1 MPNRFALEIE
11 RSIDYFRSTFG
22 GEYIKH
28 VLLAGGSA
36 RIYNLT
42 KSLSEKL
49 NVKTEIINPFLKI
62 GYNKRKIDVK
72 KLESIKTDCCNRYR
86 FRLKENGRQM
96 IKINLLPYREKK
108 KKENLV
114 QQICIIAGSFIVFI
128 LLLVWLQVWI
138 NSSISDLES
147 QIKESEAS
155 LVDLDKKIGDL
166 DKFKNDKKELE
177 QKLGV
182 IATLEEN
189 RLAPVKTL
197 DNLAM
202 LVPSKDIW
210 LIKITQKG
218 DSINI
223 EGIGR
228 DNIVVADF
236 MKDIEKFDPI
246 KSVDLISSKKTDI
259 SGITLQQFN
268 FSCIL
273 KKGF

>member
-1 MPNRFALEIE
+1 M
-11 RSIDYFRSTFG
+11 
-22 GEYIKH
+22 
-28 VLLAGGSA
+28 
-36 RIYNLT
+36 
-42 KSLSEKL
+42 
-49 NVKTEIINPFLKI
+49 
-62 GYNKRKIDVK
+62 
-72 KLESIKTDCCNRYR
+72 
-86 FRLKENGRQM
+86 
-96 IKINLLPYREKK
+96 
-108 KKENLV
+108 
-114 QQICIIAGSFIVFI
+114 FI

-138 NSSISDLES
+138 NSSINDLKS
-147 QIKESEAS
+147 QIKESEDS
-155 LVDLDKKIGDL
+155 LVELDKKIGNL

-197 DNLAM
+197 DNLAL

-218 DSINI
+218 NSINI

-228 DNIVVADF
+228 DNVVAAEF

-246 KSVDLISSKKTDI
+246 KSVDLVSSKKTEI
-259 SGITLQQFN
+259 SGITLQQFV

>member
-1 MPNRFALEIE
+1 
-11 RSIDYFRSTFG
+11 
-22 GEYIKH
+22 
-28 VLLAGGSA
+28 
-36 RIYNLT
+36 
-42 KSLSEKL
+42 
-49 NVKTEIINPFLKI
+49 
-62 GYNKRKIDVK
+62 
-72 KLESIKTDCCNRYR
+72 
-86 FRLKENGRQM
+86 M
-96 IKINLLPYREKK
+96 IRINLLPYREKK
-108 KKENLV
+108 KKEYLI
-114 QQICIIAGSFIVFI
+114 QQIYIVTGLFVMFL

-138 NSSISDLES
+138 SSSISDLKS
-147 QIKESEAS
+147 QIKESEVS
-155 LVDLDKKIGDL
+155 LVELDKKIGNL
-166 DKFKNDKKELE
+166 DKFKKDKKELE

-197 DNLAM
+197 DNLAL

-210 LIKITQKG
+210 LIRITQKG
-218 DSINI
+218 DRLSI

-228 DNIVVADF
+228 DNIIVADF

>member
-1 MPNRFALEIE
+1 
-11 RSIDYFRSTFG
+11 
-22 GEYIKH
+22 
-28 VLLAGGSA
+28 
-36 RIYNLT
+36 
-42 KSLSEKL
+42 
-49 NVKTEIINPFLKI
+49 
-62 GYNKRKIDVK
+62 
-72 KLESIKTDCCNRYR
+72 
-86 FRLKENGRQM
+86 M
-96 IKINLLPYREKK
+96 IKINLLPYREKE
-108 KKENLV
+108 KKESLV
-114 QQICIIAGSFIVFI
+114 QQIFIITGSFIVFI
-128 LLLVWLQVWI
+128 LLLAWLQVWI
-138 NSSISDLES
+138 NSSISDLKS
-147 QIKESEAS
+147 QIKDSEDS
-155 LVDLDKKIGDL
+155 LVDLDKKIGNL

-197 DNLAM
+197 DNLTM

-246 KSVDLISSKKTDI
+246 KSVDLISSKNTDI
-259 SGITLQQFN
+259 SGITLQKFN

>member
-1 MPNRFALEIE
+1 
-11 RSIDYFRSTFG
+11 
-22 GEYIKH
+22 
-28 VLLAGGSA
+28 
-36 RIYNLT
+36 
-42 KSLSEKL
+42 
-49 NVKTEIINPFLKI
+49 
-62 GYNKRKIDVK
+62 
-72 KLESIKTDCCNRYR
+72 
-86 FRLKENGRQM
+86 M

-108 KKENLV
+108 KKEYLV
-114 QQICIIAGSFIVFI
+114 QQIYIITGSFVVFI

-138 NSSISDLES
+138 NSSISDLKN
-147 QIKESEAS
+147 QVKESESS
-155 LVDLDKKIGDL
+155 LVDLDKKIGNL

-210 LIKITQKG
+210 LVKITQKG
-218 DSINI
+218 DNINI

-246 KSVDLISSKKTDI
+246 KTVDLISSKNTDI
-259 SGITLQQFN
+259 SGITLQKFN
-268 FSCIL
+268 FTCVL

>member
-1 MPNRFALEIE
+1 
-11 RSIDYFRSTFG
+11 
-22 GEYIKH
+22 
-28 VLLAGGSA
+28 
-36 RIYNLT
+36 
-42 KSLSEKL
+42 
-49 NVKTEIINPFLKI
+49 
-62 GYNKRKIDVK
+62 
-72 KLESIKTDCCNRYR
+72 
-86 FRLKENGRQM
+86 M

-114 QQICIIAGSFIVFI
+114 QQIWIIAGSFIVFI

-138 NSSISDLES
+138 NSSISDLKS
-147 QIKESEAS
+147 QIKESETL
-155 LVDLDKKIGDL
+155 LVELDKKIGDL
-166 DKFKNDKKELE
+166 DKFKKDKKELE

-202 LVPSKDIW
+202 LVPSKNIW

-246 KSVDLISSKKTDI
+246 KSVDLISSKNTDI
-259 SGITLQQFN
+259 SGITLQRFN

>member
-1 MPNRFALEIE
+1 
-11 RSIDYFRSTFG
+11 
-22 GEYIKH
+22 
-28 VLLAGGSA
+28 
-36 RIYNLT
+36 
-42 KSLSEKL
+42 
-49 NVKTEIINPFLKI
+49 
-62 GYNKRKIDVK
+62 
-72 KLESIKTDCCNRYR
+72 
-86 FRLKENGRQM
+86 M

-114 QQICIIAGSFIVFI
+114 QQIWIFAGSFIVFI

-138 NSSISDLES
+138 NSSISNLKS
-147 QIKESEAS
+147 KIKESEAS
-155 LVDLDKKIGDL
+155 LTELDKTIGDL

-202 LVPSKDIW
+202 LVPSKNIW

-218 DSINI
+218 DSVNI

-228 DNIVVADF
+228 DNVVVADF
-236 MKDIEKFDPI
+236 MKDLEKFDPI
-246 KSVDLISSKKTDI
+246 KSVDLISSKNTDI
-259 SGITLQQFN
+259 AGVPLQRFI